1 MSQPPRID
9 ILLATCNG
17 EKYLS
22 DQLDSLL
29 NQDYQN
35 IRLIVRDDASQDQ
48 TQNILKSYQAK
59 YPEKIILHEGKEK
72 LGVKGN
78 FSKLME
84 FSAAPYVMFADQDD
98 VWLPHKVKH
107 TLKVMQQL
115 EQKYGEQPLLVHSDL
130 VVVDENLR
138 VLNSSFW
145 KYAGIKPHL
154 GINLNRLLSQ
164 NVVTGCTVMV
174 NRLLIEIAKPIPAE
188 AFMHDWW
195 IALTAASFGQIGFIN
210 VPTLYYR
217 QHSKNTLGAQ
227 KFGSW
232 RNLTHN
238 AHKLMKRDVRK
249 FQQASTFFHRYFEL
263 LDPHHRTLTKEFLKL
278 QRESWVRRR
287 YLIYKHGFFKQGFL
301 RNFAE
306 FILG

>member
-1 MSQPPRID
+1 MSQQPRID

-17 EKYLS
+17 EKYLA

-29 NQDYQN
+29 KQEYQN

-48 TQNILKSYQAK
+48 TPSILKSYQTA
-59 YPEKIILHEGKEK
+59 YPEKITVHEGKEK

-98 VWLPHKVKH
+98 VWLPHKVKQ
-107 TLKVMQQL
+107 TLNVMQQL
-115 EQKYGEQPLLVHSDL
+115 ERKYGEQPLLVHSDL

-138 VLNSSFW
+138 VLNRSFW
-145 KYAGIKPHL
+145 KYAGIKPHA
-154 GINLNRLLSQ
+154 GTNLNRLLSQ

-174 NRLLIEIAKPIPAE
+174 NRLLIEIAKPIPVE

-195 IALTAASFGQIGFIN
+195 IALTAASFGQIGCIN

-232 RNLTHN
+232 ANLMHS
-238 AHKLMKRDVRK
+238 AQKLMQRDVRK

-263 LDPHHRTLTKEFLKL
+263 LDPDHRTLTKEFLKL

-287 YLIYKHGFFKQGFL
+287 YLICKHGFFKQGFL